1 MIIYY
6 FVIIILFLL
15 YYFLTKKGVK
25 KKKIELINFNSS
37 WCHWSKKIK
46 PILEELKNDFDFRYI
61 DIIDIKCDLTINN
74 NICEKYNI
82 YEYPTIKLIKNN
94 KIIDYLGEIDLQEIK
109 LFIKNNI

>member
-1 MIIYY
+1 MIIYLL
-6 FVIIILFLL
+6 VIIILFLL
-15 YYFLTKKGVK
+15 YHFFTKNGIK
-25 KKKIELINFNSS
+25 KKKIELLNFNSS
-37 WCHWSKKIK
+37 WCLWSKKLI
-46 PILEELKNDFDFRYI
+46 PIINELKKDFDFRYI